1 MGITALKKPLL
12 PKFVQFYLKYIIN
25 GVSYRGGRSSTD
37 WTGDG
42 TSISPYLINRA
53 SQLAGL
59 SISVNYGTIYA
70 GKYFKLG
77 IDLKTHNVK
86 CEYRR

>member
-1 MGITALKKPLL
+1 MCW
-12 PKFVQFYLKYIIN
+12 
-25 GVSYRGGRSSTD
+25 GRSSTD

-59 SISVNYGTIYA
+59 SISVNNGTTYE

-86 CEYRR
+86 CEYRRWESVYYEMKNKKR